1 MLAQITL
8 TPAESKKL
16 IAKAIANMDSIQT
29 AAMDG
34 MIVLHPSSS
43 TFFVVEEITGTKP
56 DTNYWVCGVVAP
68 RGTCVEMAMLNF
80 PPPNSL
86 GPGPG
91 GGSGD
96 FSSWW
101 VIREGKISPTA
112 KISELMEQ
120 MKPEDA
126 FIKGANALDPQGN
139 AGILIGEPMAGG
151 TLGFVMS
158 AWRRIS
164 FHLVFSV
171 GLEKLIPVSIS
182 QASKEAKPATYEYSM
197 GLPTG
202 LYPCTGGK
210 TVTEVD
216 AIKMLS
222 GADAVPIAAGGLGGA
237 EGAITMVIKGSEE
250 QVRKAI
256 DYIEQSKGAKLP
268 RLRLRNC
275 KGCPAGHCRFP
286 VGDKHWD
293 SI

>member
-8 TPAESKKL
+8 TPTESKKL
-16 IAKAIANMDSIQT
+16 IAKAIANMEFIKK
-29 AAMDG
+29 AATEG

-43 TFFVVEEITGTKP
+43 TYFIVEEITGIKP
-56 DTNYWVCGVVAP
+56 NTNYWVCGVVAP

-80 PPPNSL
+80 PPPSI
-86 GPGPG
+86 PSPKPG

-120 MKPEDA
+120 MKPGDA

-158 AWRRIS
+158 AWRKIS

-171 GLEKLIPVSIS
+171 GMEKLIPIPIS
-182 QASKEAKPATYEYSM
+182 EASKEAKPAKYDYAM

-202 LYPCTGGK
+202 LFPCPEGK
-210 TVTEVD
+210 TVTEID

-222 GADAVPIAAGGLGGA
+222 GAVAVPIAAGGLGGA
-237 EGAITMVIKGSEE
+237 EGATTMVIKGNEE
-250 QVRKAI
+250 QVKKAI
-256 DYIEQSKGAKLP
+256 DFIEQSKGAKLP
-268 RLRLRNC
+268 QLRLRNC
-275 KGCPAGHCRFP
+275 QGCPAGHCRFP
-286 VGDKHWD
+286 VGNKHWN

>member
-8 TPAESKKL
+8 TPTESKKL
-16 IAKAIANMDSIQT
+16 IAKAIANMETIKK
-29 AAMDG
+29 AATEG

-43 TFFVVEEITGTKP
+43 TYFIVEEITGTKP

-80 PPPNSL
+80 PPPTTP

-101 VIREGKISPTA
+101 VIREGKIAPTA
-112 KISELMEQ
+112 KISELMDQ
-120 MKPEDA
+120 MKPGDA

-151 TLGFVMS
+151 TLGFIMS
-158 AWRRIS
+158 AWRKTS
-164 FHLVFSV
+164 FHLVFTV
-171 GLEKLIPVSIS
+171 GMEKLIPVPIA
-182 QASKEAKPATYEYSM
+182 QASMEAKPAKYDYSM

-202 LYPCTGGK
+202 LFPCTNGE
-210 TVTEVD
+210 TVTEID
-216 AIKMLS
+216 AVKMLS

-237 EGAITMVIKGSEE
+237 EGAITMVIKGDEE
-250 QVRKAI
+250 QVNKAI

-268 RLRLRNC
+268 QLRLRNC
-275 KGCPAGHCRFP
+275 EGCPAGHCRFP
-286 VGDKHWD
+286 VGNKHWD